1 MEYQDDR
8 TEAQLRTHT
17 VIVYGRDSFLSGWGK
32 ARGGA
37 SYAGW
42 ACTPNNAR
50 TVKAWVKARKDI
62 ENVQSHRQ
70 GLDPILPEELVPET
84 CKHFH
89 VYAVGDGH
97 PALREEV
104 ES

>member
-1 MEYQDDR
+1 
-8 TEAQLRTHT
+8 
-17 VIVYGRDSFLSGWGK
+17 
-32 ARGGA
+32 
-37 SYAGW
+37 
-42 ACTPNNAR
+42 
-50 TVKAWVKARKDI
+50 VKAWVKARKDI